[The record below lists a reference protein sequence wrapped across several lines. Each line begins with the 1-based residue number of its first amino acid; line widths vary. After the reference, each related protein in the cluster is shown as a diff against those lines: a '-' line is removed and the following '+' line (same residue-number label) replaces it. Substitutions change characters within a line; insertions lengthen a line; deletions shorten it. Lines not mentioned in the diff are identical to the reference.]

1 MPIYIYKKIYSIVEE
16 IEIESESKEEADDEI
31 FNEYN

>member
-1 MPIYIYKKIYSIVEE
+1 MQIYTYKKIYSMVEE
-16 IEIESESKEEADDEI
+16 IEIEAESKEEADDEI